1 MPTVFIAV
9 QCCECSTMQV
19 KQQKKSSNKWTCV
32 VCNQKQSVRKM
43 FAQGYKAKEIRLF
56 VQSFNMSRQFTD
68 QLPVIDRE
76 EIETLD
82 IEEQN
87 QSHGSLKRKDWTE
100 YLDPEEDAIENDEI
114 SGDVMEPKIVTELPK
129 ELFRRPRLNNYSAV
143 AGNFKPVFSKRNARK
158 QSISQGYR
166 NAQNTDVE
174 PSKHQATMASVISK
188 WGDNRTTPLD
198 VSVQPAADSVCKLN
212 EGINLYDN
220 DNYRNEGDLGYRK
233 SVQRSQTKTANKV
246 SKWTEY
252 ITEDEDDC
260 LSQFASGR
268 GFTSELNEDI
278 NRYDHD
284 NYINGEGNHGYSK
297 SEQRSHPKTANKVS
311 KWTEYIIE
319 DEDDCHSQFASG
331 RGSTS
336 DVNKWSGNTFETSL
350 KDQRLDDEEIHP
362 DFL

>member
-32 VCNQKQSVRKM
+32 VCNQKQSVRKV

-76 EIETLD
+76 EIETLA

-114 SGDVMEPKIVTELPK
+114 SGDIMEPKIVTELPK

-174 PSKHQATMASVISK
+174 RSKHQATMASVISK
-188 WGDNRTTPLD
+188 WGDDRTAPLD
-198 VSVQPAADSVCKLN
+198 MSVQPAADSVCKLN

-220 DNYRNEGDLGYRK
+220 DNYRNGDLGYGK
-233 SVQRSQTKTANKV
+233 SVQRSQPKTANKV

-252 ITEDEDDC
+252 ITEDADDC
-260 LSQFASGR
+260 LSHFASGR

-311 KWTEYIIE
+311 KWTEYKTE

>member
-1 MPTVFIAV
+1 
-9 QCCECSTMQV
+9 
-19 KQQKKSSNKWTCV
+19 
-32 VCNQKQSVRKM
+32 
-43 FAQGYKAKEIRLF
+43 
-56 VQSFNMSRQFTD
+56 MSRQFTD

-188 WGDNRTTPLD
+188 WGDNRTAPLD
-198 VSVQPAADSVCKLN
+198 MSVQPATDSVCKLN

-220 DNYRNEGDLGYRK
+220 DNYRNEGDLGYRQ
-233 SVQRSQTKTANKV
+233 SVQRSQPKTANKV

-278 NRYDHD
+278 IRYDHD
-284 NYINGEGNHGYSK
+284 NCEGNLGYSK
-297 SEQRSHPKTANKVS
+297 SEQRSHPNTANKAS
-311 KWTEYIIE
+311 KWTEYITE